1 MTISEPKPLEEILES
16 VANEKKLFLIGCT
29 DCATVVQV
37 GGEPQLLEWKK
48 TLEENGHEITG
59 YLVGEPGCH
68 VLELKRQLREH
79 QAELDAA
86 DGVVVFSCGTGAQVT
101 VQALPQK
108 PVHPGTNTLFLGSV
122 QRFGQFEQ
130 LCSACGDCIIDMT
143 MGICPVTRCAKGLL
157 NGPCGGTSAEGKCE
171 VNPET
176 DCAWKLIYDQL
187 LAAGA
192 VDRLKKIMAVK
203 NSRPH
208 PGKRVL
214 ARGGTK

>member
-1 MTISEPKPLEEILES
+1 MTISEPKPLEEILAS

-48 TLEENGHEITG
+48 TLEENGHEVTG

-86 DGVVVFSCGTGAQVT
+86 DGVVVFSCGTGAQVA
-101 VQALPQK
+101 VQALPKK

-171 VNPET
+171 VNAEV